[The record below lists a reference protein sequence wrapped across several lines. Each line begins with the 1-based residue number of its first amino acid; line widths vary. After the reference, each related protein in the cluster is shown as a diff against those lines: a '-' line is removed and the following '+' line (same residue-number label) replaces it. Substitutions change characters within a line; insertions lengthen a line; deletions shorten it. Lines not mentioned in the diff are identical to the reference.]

1 MSPGD
6 ALTSASTQAALP
18 GSGYQSLQAC
28 FMPLCPLG
36 LCAGHSSSPGPRPE
50 HFVGLLASR
59 HDFPSASL
67 L

>member
-6 ALTSASTQAALP
+6 ALTSVPTQVALP

-36 LCAGHSSSPGPRPE
+36 LCVCWAQ
-50 HFVGLLASR
+50 LQSR
-59 HDFPSASL
+59 AKA
-67 L
+67 